1 MRSLQSSAHRYPRLL
16 CLAAFALAAAG
27 SPTLAA
33 QTQDSSLLS
42 VRRIYASADFRPE
55 FFGPARWLAG
65 GTAYTTLERSRDRST
80 GQDLVRYDVQSGERS
95 VLVPAERLVPAG
107 DTLPLV
113 VDQYSWSEDERQLL
127 IFTNTE
133 RVWRLNTRGDYYTL
147 DLAGGKLRKLGG
159 PRAAPSTLMF
169 AKYSPDGH
177 KVGYVRE
184 NNLYVE
190 DLATGRITQ
199 LTRDGSRTM
208 INGTFDWVYE
218 EELMGYADG
227 WRWSPDG
234 RHIAYWQLNA
244 DQVRDFNLINTTD
257 SLYSTVVP
265 VQYPKAG
272 DQNSA
277 ARIGIVPVAGGPT
290 RWLAIPGDPRNHYL
304 ARMEWAASS
313 DEVAV
318 QQLNRLQN
326 TNTVFLGDRRT
337 GQVRPILVERDSAWV
352 EVVDDWNWLE
362 GGKSFLWMS
371 ERDGWNHVYRVS
383 RDGAT
388 VTLLTPGEFDVARVA
403 AVDEAGGWLYYT
415 ASPGNPTQRYLY
427 RARLDGQ
434 GTAERLS
441 PAEAPGT
448 HGYNVAPGAGVAL
461 HTFSR
466 FGVPPVTELVTLPG
480 HQVLRTLVAN
490 AQLKQRVEALQRG
503 THEFVQLDIGD
514 GVKLNAWIMKPVD
527 FDPGRKYP
535 LFISNYGG
543 PGSQTVLDSWGG
555 SNYLWYT
562 LLNQKGY
569 LVASIDNRGTGM
581 RGRDWRKIVYRRLG
595 VVETQDQ
602 AAATRVLARWNYVDA
617 SRVGLFGWSYGGFM
631 SLNGLFQAPDVYSMA
646 IAVAPVTH
654 WKYYDNIYTERYN
667 GLPDENQAGY
677 DAGSPLSYVDRMRGR
692 LLLVHGTGDDNVHYQ
707 NAESL
712 INGLVKADKQ
722 FDLMSYPNR
731 THGIF
736 GGNTTVHLRTLLTS
750 FIDETLGPPRPM
762 PAATAAGPLTN

>member
-1 MRSLQSSAHRYPRLL
+1 MRHFLSRTPRSLILPGLVLLLGVLEARRL
-16 CLAAFALAAAG
+16 AG
-27 SPTLAA
+27 

-42 VRRIYASADFRPE
+42 VRRIYSSADFRPE
-55 FFGPARWLAG
+55 SFGPSRWLAEG
-65 GTAYTTLERSRDRST
+65 RAYTTLERSRDRST
-80 GQDLVRYDVQSGERS
+80 GQDLVRYDVATGERT
-95 VLVPAERLVPAG
+95 VLVPAERLIPAG
-107 DTLPLV
+107 ATLPLT
-113 VDQYSWSEDERQLL
+113 VDQYTWSKDEKQLL

-133 RVWRLNTRGDYYTL
+133 PVWRLNTRGDYYAL
-147 DLAGGKLRKLGG
+147 DLAGGKLKKLGG
-159 PRAAPSTLMF
+159 RRAKPSTLMF
-169 AKYSPDGH
+169 AKYSPDGR

-190 DLATGRITQ
+190 DIATGLITQ

-234 RHIAYWQLNA
+234 RSIAYWQLNA
-244 DQVRDFNLINTTD
+244 DQVQDFNLINTTD
-257 SLYSTVVP
+257 SLYSKVNP

-277 ARIGIVPVAGGPT
+277 ARIGIVPAAGGIT

-304 ARMEWAASS
+304 ARMEWAAGS

-326 TNTVFLGDRRT
+326 TNTVFLGNRRT
-337 GQVRPILVERDSAWV
+337 GAVRPILVERDSAWV
-352 EVVDDWNWLE
+352 EVVDNWDWLDD
-362 GGKSFLWMS
+362 GRSFLWMS
-371 ERDGWNHVYRVS
+371 ERDGWNHVYRIS
-383 RDGAT
+383 RDGSK
-388 VTLLTPGEFDVARVA
+388 VTLLTPGEFDVASVA
-403 AVDEAGGWLYYT
+403 AVDEGSGWLYYI
-415 ASPGNPTQRYLY
+415 ASPGNPTRRYLY
-427 RARLDGQ
+427 RTQLDGS
-434 GTAERLS
+434 GLAERLS
-441 PAEAPGT
+441 PADQPGV
-448 HGYNVAPGAGVAL
+448 HGYNIAPGAAVAL
-461 HTFSR
+461 HTWSR
-466 FGVPPVTELVTLPG
+466 FGVPPVTELVELPT
-480 HQVLRTLVAN
+480 HNVVRTLVAN
-490 AQLKQRVEALQRG
+490 AQLKHRVDALKRG

-514 GVKLNAWIMKPVD
+514 GVSLNAWIMKPAG
-527 FDPGRKYP
+527 FDPNRKYP

-543 PGSQTVLDSWGG
+543 PGSQTVLDVWGG
-555 SNYLWYT
+555 SNYLWYL

-581 RGRDWRKIVYRRLG
+581 RGRDWRKIIYRQLG

-602 AAATRVLARWNYVDA
+602 AAATRVMATWNYVDPT
-617 SRVGLFGWSYGGFM
+617 RIGLFGWSYGGFM

-654 WKYYDNIYTERYN
+654 WKFYDNIYTERYN
-667 GLPDENQAGY
+667 GLPDENKAGY

-707 NAESL
+707 NSESL

-731 THGIF
+731 NHGIF
-736 GGNTTVHLRTLLTS
+736 GGNTTVHLRTMLTN
-750 FIDETLGPPRPM
+750 FIDETLGPPEAQPE
-762 PAATAAGPLTN
+762 ATAQGPLTN

>member
-1 MRSLQSSAHRYPRLL
+1 MPRLRRL
-16 CLAAFALAAAG
+16 TPRFTALAPLALFLALADGQAA
-27 SPTLAA
+27 LAA

-65 GTAYTTLERSRDRST
+65 GSAYTTLERSRDRST
-80 GQDLVRYDVQSGERS
+80 GQDLVRYDVQTGERS
-95 VLVPAERLVPAG
+95 VLVPAERLIPAG
-107 DTLPLV
+107 DTLPLL
-113 VDQYSWSEDERQLL
+113 VDRYSWSADERRLL

-133 RVWRLNTRGDYYTL
+133 RVWRLNTRGDYYDL
-147 DLAGGKLRKLGG
+147 ELAGGKLRKLGG
-159 PRAAPSTLMF
+159 PKAAPSTLMF
-169 AKYSPDGH
+169 AKYSPDGRR
-177 KVGYVRE
+177 VGYVRE
-184 NNLYVE
+184 HNLYVE

-199 LTRDGSRTM
+199 LTRDGSRTL

-234 RHIAYWQLNA
+234 RSIAYWQLNA
-244 DQVRDFNLINTTD
+244 DQVQDFNLINTTD
-257 SLYSTVVP
+257 SLYSMVVP

-277 ARIGIVPVAGGPT
+277 ARVGIVPATGGPT

-352 EVVDDWNWLE
+352 EVVDHWDWLD
-362 GGKSFLWMS
+362 GGQSFLWVS
-371 ERDGWNHVYRVS
+371 ERDGWSHVYRVS
-383 RDGAT
+383 RDGAS
-388 VTLLTPGEFDVARVA
+388 VTRLTPGDFDVASVA
-403 AVDEAGGWLYYT
+403 AVDEAGGWLYYI

-427 RARLDGQ
+427 RTRLDGS
-434 GTAERLS
+434 GAAERLS
-441 PAEAPGT
+441 PVEQAGS

-461 HTFSR
+461 HTWSR
-466 FGVPPVTELVTLPG
+466 FGVPPVTELVRLPD
-480 HQVLRTLVAN
+480 HQVVRTLVAN
-490 AQLKQRVEALQRG
+490 AQLKQRVDALRRG
-503 THEFVQLDIGD
+503 SHEFVQLDIGD
-514 GVKLNAWIMKPVD
+514 GVKLNAWVMKPAD
-527 FDPGRKYP
+527 FDPNRKYP

-555 SNYLWYT
+555 ANYLWYT

-581 RGRDWRKIVYRRLG
+581 RGRDWRKIIYRRLG

-602 AAATRVLARWNYVDA
+602 AAAARVLETLELRGRDPGGALWLELRRVHEPQRPVPGAGGVQHGHRGGAGDPLEVLRQHLHRALQRPAGGQQGRLRRGLAAQLRGPHARPA
-617 SRVGLFGWSYGGFM
+617 APGARHRRRQRALPELRVADQRAGQGR
-631 SLNGLFQAPDVYSMA
+631 QAV
-646 IAVAPVTH
+646 
-654 WKYYDNIYTERYN
+654 R
-667 GLPDENQAGY
+667 PDELPQP
-677 DAGSPLSYVDRMRGR
+677 DARDLRRQH
-692 LLLVHGTGDDNVHYQ
+692 HGAPAHP
-707 NAESL
+707 
-712 INGLVKADKQ
+712 ADQ
-722 FDLMSYPNR
+722 F
-731 THGIF
+731 H
-736 GGNTTVHLRTLLTS
+736 
-750 FIDETLGPPRPM
+750 
-762 PAATAAGPLTN
+762 